1 MNVVFVGNV
10 DAGKSTLCGQII
22 LPLLDERTI
31 NEAKRIAKENKK
43 ESFWLAYLLD
53 TDDFERI
60 KGITVNYNK
69 YSTIYGYNII
79 DCPGHS
85 DFVQHMIQGATMCD
99 TAVLVVS
106 SKMNEYERSLKG
118 QTTEHALLVYT
129 LGITRL
135 IVAVNKMDPD
145 WNEERY
151 LFIVEDMS
159 KLLKNIGFKVK
170 KEVTFIPISAYEGTG
185 VHSPNPITKVSLNE
199 LITKFKSEEI
209 IEKKEIEKREI
220 ESLLVNGVE
229 NLDDSNKKKISCR
242 IYFSDVEK
250 GSEKGSEKDSEKNS
264 EKNPENKF
272 IINSVNNDSDSLIL
286 ENYEINGHFLTF
298 ESLKDLHVYDIL
310 SNKKCIY
317 STFLIQ
323 CFIVDSVIMTKGFTS
338 NIHINGL
345 CSECEIVEIYSFV
358 GDFKKDSKLK
368 KITFAKKNDKVMMKL
383 ITRDK
388 LPVLF
393 NETSNRI
400 ILRSSNKTIGIGK
413 ILLKK

>member
-22 LPLLDERTI
+22 LPSLEERVI
-31 NEAKRIAKENKK
+31 NEAKKIAKENKK

-69 YSTIYGYNII
+69 YPTTFGYNII

-106 SKMNEYERSLKG
+106 CKNNEYERSLKG

-129 LGITRL
+129 LGITKL

-145 WNEERY
+145 WDSKRY
-151 LFIVEDMS
+151 THVVEDMS

-185 VHSPNPITKVSLNE
+185 VHTPNPITNISLNE
-199 LITKFKSEEI
+199 LILSMKTENENEN
-209 IEKKEIEKREI
+209 EKKID
-220 ESLLVNGVE
+220 SLLINGVE

-242 IYFSDVEK
+242 IYFGESQEDGNEFLINTLNNNTEK
-250 GSEKGSEKDSEKNS
+250 IILDNLNIKG
-264 EKNPENKF
+264 
-272 IINSVNNDSDSLIL
+272 
-286 ENYEINGHFLTF
+286 NYLTF
-298 ESLKDLHVYDIL
+298 ETLKDLHVYDIL
-310 SNKKCIY
+310 SKKECIY
-317 STFLIQ
+317 STFLVQ
-323 CFIVDSVIMTKGFTS
+323 CFIIDSIIITKGYSS
-338 NIHINGL
+338 NIHINGIH
-345 CSECEIVEIYSFV
+345 SEFEVIEIYSSEFFSKEKSIN
-358 GDFKKDSKLK
+358 DFKKEDIKKLK
-368 KITFAKKNDKVMMKL
+368 KVTFAKKNEKVLMKL
-383 ITRDK
+383 TTKDK
-388 LPVLF
+388 IPILDST
-393 NETSNRI
+393 ERI
-400 ILRSSNKTIGIGK
+400 IMRNSSKTIAIGK